1 MSKPTEID
9 RFYQDI
15 LADMPLKETVAIANL
30 EEHDIPYSKI
40 FLTQF
45 QLMLYFFLIHG
56 SLSTIKDAWKMDL
69 DYSTLLKT
77 RALNGKVF
85 RFILYHI

>member
-15 LADMPLKETVAIANL
+15 LADMPRKETVAIANL

-45 QLMLYFFLIHG
+45 QLMLYFF
-56 SLSTIKDAWKMDL
+56 
-69 DYSTLLKT
+69 
-77 RALNGKVF
+77 
-85 RFILYHI
+85 